1 MKTPKGVLF
10 LFLACF
16 FASGISARAEVG
28 FSFSLPTQTSQYSFI
43 RGPQRGIS
51 TFGDQAIITLTS
63 PARAEKAEFD
73 SLYTSAILR
82 IQVDSTDIITSLPMS
97 YEKYRDMRLAYEI
110 RREFVDQTVKGFK
123 SAAQARSGEGIA
135 IDVPFKIKSK
145 TFRRIFG
152 GDNIGLRVQGSIT
165 IDGKYRQQ
173 KFDQLQAA
181 NQRNTSNNFNI
192 DMTQRFTI
200 AGKIG
205 EKVQV
210 DVNQDS
216 ERLFDFENSLK
227 LTYTGDKDEIIQKV
241 EAGNVSLSLGTNL
254 ATFSGQNKGLFG
266 IKTEAKVGALK
277 LTGIASLERGQ
288 KNRQKPNESSRRA
301 SWSENDFLQNVYF
314 WITDTT
320 FVTSDSSRSVD
331 GFRENYRRYINRQHV
346 TPEHQL
352 SAIDVWVTTGGSGN
366 QQGVE
371 TSGGFAVILQNIDSL
386 AFPRG
391 TVQTSQ
397 VGVDGTW
404 RRLTPQTEYVS
415 YPELGYIRLRTPL
428 QSDVALAV
436 SFRTAAGDTFGS
448 QTVGTDGV
456 RLVLI
461 KPRTAQPT
469 DPTWNLMFRH
479 VYSLQTTGIQDPENF
494 KLKIIRGES
503 VGGIEEEGPDASQ
516 TYLKFFGFDELS
528 TTGTGSDGNID
539 NLSSIFNPE
548 FGEIHFLDLT
558 PFDPS
563 GFYELRSDG
572 GVDTVVWGLADLQAA
587 SSDTTGYIDQ
597 GLYTQPYTTV
607 QSSGRLWRFQTEYKG
622 TTSQYDLGPLVLEG
636 SEEITLNGNRL
647 MRGSDYTIDY
657 LSGQLKILNESA
669 KAANANLEIT
679 YESGQVFQLDRK
691 TLLGARAEYE
701 LWQDSYIGGMM
712 LHLNEKSL
720 DQRVRIGNEP
730 IRNTLYDM
738 DTQLKFKPNFLTAIA
753 DRLPL
758 VRTNAASEFVIDG
771 EAAKVFPNPNS
782 LSNTATGDA
791 NGVAFLDDFEASRR
805 SVPLGMQRRNWA
817 MSSIPVDP
825 GVDSLRGRFRW
836 WNPRPEDQ
844 VKVQDVFPRR
854 EVNSQVA
861 DRLQSLILEYA
872 PVGATDDEKAR
883 SWGGVMRYLGAG
895 YEDQSRAQFLEFW
908 IQLPPRP
915 QGRLVVDLGNI
926 SEDALPN
933 DTMNTEDRPVSGEV
947 VSSPR
952 TEYGDGILA
961 REEDT
966 GIDGV
971 GLPDPADSAF
981 WNGPTKPK
989 VPSMDDW
996 QYSIGSGDY
1005 LRINGTENSLN
1016 DESSNFPDSED
1027 LNGNQSLDQVNE
1039 YFSYSIDL
1047 NSIDYIVGGDDN
1059 VNRWRLFRIPIDT
1072 DDPRVLRVV
1081 GNPTLT
1087 NIRFARMYLTGITD
1101 SVRIQ
1106 IVQND
1111 IVSNE
1116 WLPDFLPDSVEYVS
1130 AAVINNH
1137 ENPGY
1142 YSPPG
1147 VQGEIDPIT
1156 NLRQREQSLALK
1168 INHLGSSGAPKEFFV
1183 AKNLFQQINMIEYK
1197 RLKMFIH
1204 GGGEDETQF
1213 TDGQYQLVLRLG
1225 TSYSNTDANYYD
1237 IVKTIYKGWDAR
1249 NQIDIAMN
1257 DLSILSA
1264 WRDDPTRADYDS
1276 VTAAGF
1282 KKYGVVLDSINFPQD
1297 SLIINGRPSLQNVGF
1312 IALGVRSG
1320 KHYNNFEDE
1329 IWVDELRVSDIYK
1342 DPGTAGEIT
1351 TSLKVADLL
1360 TASAAYTKRDADFHN
1375 VNTRTGDQRTS
1386 ETMRGSLGLSL
1397 QKFGLEQ
1404 YGFALPVNINY
1415 TETDAVPK
1423 YVPNTDARV
1432 DQDNPD
1438 TTVVSKQI
1446 TTTYNAS
1453 FTKSGNSPN
1462 PLVRWT
1468 AEKLRLTWDHSDS
1481 RSKDHLTLKQEQKT
1495 TNARAEYTFPTARGR
1510 GIAPLWFL
1518 NGIPLLSQIGNPHI
1532 FYKPKQLSGSFAA
1545 RRTQA
1550 ERQTRVGQ
1558 RTLSPDFTTTG
1569 AAAVGW
1575 DITEALGTGFTQ
1587 TYGWTQVENT
1597 FLDSDNDGVVDSAV
1611 ARAKEW
1617 KKLRL
1622 NPDELNGET
1631 WNWNN
1636 TYSPQLASWFAPT
1649 LNYSSTYN
1657 WARQNQGGSR
1667 NPAQQSQNQNLQNSR
1682 NMGGDVTLDL
1692 KSILG
1697 GGGGARGRGREPL
1710 RDQQNRRPIVN
1721 MDSTR
1726 TDSTRND
1733 SLVAERA
1740 PGFSPLQFLGKALY
1754 PFKKGIGA
1762 LDPVS
1767 LSYDNSLAHSRSAVS
1782 GQGSLAYRL
1791 GLDDDPGSAATRV
1804 VSTTGGTINSTETRN
1819 QTQDFTARSGI
1830 RVSRDIRTTYA
1841 WNRRITESKTT
1852 TSTKSTDQT
1861 YFWLADDN
1869 GIATEIPFTDV
1880 SVDWSG
1886 FERLPF
1892 LTKVARTV
1900 SLTSGLSSRYKEDWS
1915 GNPMTITNRN
1925 YSRQWNPLV
1934 GVNVSWL
1941 NSIDSQLR
1949 INSSSTFAEAAV
1961 TGNKSRGSTNGANA
1975 TVSYTMRTGFRLPIL
1990 WFGAMRLENST
2001 TFSLNVDY
2009 SMTSAEKKDR
2019 GFTGWSPQRDEVSWS
2034 VQPRMN
2040 YTFSS
2045 TVQGGAQIQYQQTK
2059 DKITDRGS
2067 RLFEFGINVSIQIR
2081 G

>member
-1 MKTPKGVLF
+1 MNG
-10 LFLACF
+10 AC
-16 FASGISARAEVG
+16 
-28 FSFSLPTQTSQYSFI
+28 
-43 RGPQRGIS
+43 
-51 TFGDQAIITLTS
+51 
-63 PARAEKAEFD
+63 
-73 SLYTSAILR
+73 
-82 IQVDSTDIITSLPMS
+82 
-97 YEKYRDMRLAYEI
+97 RL
-110 RREFVDQTVKGFK
+110 D
-123 SAAQARSGEGIA
+123 
-135 IDVPFKIKSK
+135 
-145 TFRRIFG
+145 
-152 GDNIGLRVQGSIT
+152 
-165 IDGKYRQQ
+165 
-173 KFDQLQAA
+173 
-181 NQRNTSNNFNI
+181 
-192 DMTQRFTI
+192 
-200 AGKIG
+200 
-205 EKVQV
+205 
-210 DVNQDS
+210 
-216 ERLFDFENSLK
+216 
-227 LTYTGDKDEIIQKV
+227 
-241 EAGNVSLSLGTNL
+241 
-254 ATFSGQNKGLFG
+254 
-266 IKTEAKVGALK
+266 
-277 LTGIASLERGQ
+277 
-288 KNRQKPNESSRRA
+288 
-301 SWSENDFLQNVYF
+301 
-314 WITDTT
+314 
-320 FVTSDSSRSVD
+320 
-331 GFRENYRRYINRQHV
+331 
-346 TPEHQL
+346 
-352 SAIDVWVTTGGSGN
+352 SAID
-366 QQGVE
+366 
-371 TSGGFAVILQNIDSL
+371 SGGF
-386 AFPRG
+386 
-391 TVQTSQ
+391 
-397 VGVDGTW
+397 VD
-404 RRLTPQTEYVS
+404 R
-415 YPELGYIRLRTPL
+415 
-428 QSDVALAV
+428 
-436 SFRTAAGDTFGS
+436 
-448 QTVGTDGV
+448 
-456 RLVLI
+456 
-461 KPRTAQPT
+461 
-469 DPTWNLMFRH
+469 
-479 VYSLQTTGIQDPENF
+479 
-494 KLKIIRGES
+494 
-503 VGGIEEEGPDASQ
+503 
-516 TYLKFFGFDELS
+516 
-528 TTGTGSDGNID
+528 
-539 NLSSIFNPE
+539 
-548 FGEIHFLDLT
+548 
-558 PFDPS
+558 
-563 GFYELRSDG
+563 
-572 GVDTVVWGLADLQAA
+572 
-587 SSDTTGYIDQ
+587 
-597 GLYTQPYTTV
+597 GLYTLPYTQV
-607 QSSGRLWRFQTEYKG
+607 QSGGRLWRFQTEYKG

-657 LSGQLKILNESA
+657 LSGQLKILSEAA

-758 VRTNAASEFVIDG
+758 VRTNVASEFVVDG

-782 LSNTATGDA
+782 LSNSGTGDP

-805 SVPLGMQRRNWA
+805 SVPLGMQRRNWSI
-817 MSSIPVDP
+817 SSIPSDPDVDP
-825 GVDSLRGRFRW
+825 NRGRFRW

-844 VKVQDVFPRR
+844 VKVQDVYPRR

-861 DRLQSLILEYA
+861 DRLQSLVMEYA
-872 PVGATDDEKAR
+872 PVGETDIEKEH

-915 QGRLVVDLGNI
+915 QGRLVVDIGNI

-933 DTMNTEDRPVSGEV
+933 DTMNTEDRPVEGEV
-947 VSSPR
+947 VTSPR
-952 TEYGDGILA
+952 TEYGDGILTSA
-961 REEDT
+961 EDT
-966 GIDGV
+966 GIDGIDAT
-971 GLPDPADSAF
+971 DPADSAF
-981 WNGPTKPK
+981 WNGTSRPK

-1005 LRINGTENSLN
+1005 LRINGSENSLN

-1027 LNGNQSLDQVNE
+1027 LNNNQSLDQVNE
-1039 YFSYSIDL
+1039 YFSYSIEL
-1047 NSIDYIVGGDDN
+1047 NNDNPYIAGGSDN
-1059 VNRWRLFRIPIDT
+1059 NNRWRLFRIPIDT
-1072 DDPRVLRVV
+1072 DDPRIRRTV

-1116 WLPDFLPDSVEYVS
+1116 WLPDFLPDSVEYIS

-1137 ENPGY
+1137 ENPEY

-1213 TDGQYQLVLRLG
+1213 EDGKYQLVLRLG

-1237 IVKTIYKGWDAR
+1237 IVKTIYKGWDPR

-1264 WRDDPTRADYDS
+1264 WREDPTRADYDS
-1276 VTAAGF
+1276 VRAAGF
-1282 KKYGVVLDSINFPQD
+1282 RKFAVVLDSINFPQD

-1320 KHYNNFEDE
+1320 KHYNNVDDE

-1342 DPGTAGEIT
+1342 DPGMAGEVT
-1351 TSLKVADLL
+1351 TSLKIADLL
-1360 TASAAYTKRDADFHN
+1360 TATAAYTKRDADFHN

-1386 ETMRGSLGLSL
+1386 ETKRGSLGLSL

-1404 YGFALPVNINY
+1404 YGFVLPVNINF

-1432 DQDNPD
+1432 DQDHPD
-1438 TTVVSKQI
+1438 TTVVSKQV

-1481 RSKDHLTLKQEQKT
+1481 RSKDYLTLKQEQKT
-1495 TNARAEYTFPTARGR
+1495 TNTRAEYTFPTARGR
-1510 GIAPLWFL
+1510 GIAPFWFL
-1518 NGIPLLSQIGNPHI
+1518 NGVPLLSQIGNPHI
-1532 FYKPKQLSGSFAA
+1532 FYKPKQLSGSLAA

-1558 RTLSPDFTTTG
+1558 RTFSPDFTATG

-1575 DITEALGTGFTQ
+1575 DLTEALGTGFSQ
-1587 TYGWTQVENT
+1587 TYGWTQIENVL
-1597 FLDSDNDGVVDSAV
+1597 LDESGDGVPDSAV

-1617 KKLRL
+1617 NKLRL
-1622 NPDELNGET
+1622 TRDDLNAEA
-1631 WNWNN
+1631 WAWNN
-1636 TYSPQLASWFAPT
+1636 TYAPQLASWFAPT

-1657 WARQNQGGSR
+1657 WARQNQGGGR
-1667 NPAQQSQNQNLQNSR
+1667 NPSQQTQNQNLQNSR
-1682 NMGGDVTLDL
+1682 NAGGDVSLDL
-1692 KSILG
+1692 KSIFG
-1697 GGGGARGRGREPL
+1697 GGGVVRGRGREPL
-1710 RDQQNRRPIVN
+1710 RDQQNRRPVVN

-1726 TDSTRND
+1726 TDSTRTD
-1733 SLVAERA
+1733 SLIAERA
-1740 PGFSPLQFLGKALY
+1740 PGFSPLQFLGKAFV
-1754 PFKKGIGA
+1754 PFKKAIGV
-1762 LDPVS
+1762 LDPVTI
-1767 LSYDNSLAHSRSAVS
+1767 SYDNSQSHSRSAVS
-1782 GQGSLAYRL
+1782 GQGSLGYRL
-1791 GLDDDPGSAATRV
+1791 GFTDNPGDVANRV
-1804 VSTTGGTINSTETRN
+1804 VSSDGVQINGQGTRN
-1819 QTQDFTARSGI
+1819 QTQDYTARSGI
-1830 RVSRDIRTTYA
+1830 RLSRDIRTTYA
-1841 WNRRITESKTT
+1841 WNMRNTVTETT
-1852 TSTKSTDQT
+1852 TKSRALDQT

-1869 GIATEIPFTDV
+1869 GVTTAIPLTDV
-1880 SVDWSG
+1880 TVDWAG

-1892 LTKVARTV
+1892 LSKVARTV
-1900 SLTSGLSSRYKEDWS
+1900 SLTSGLSSRYKQDWS
-1915 GNPMTITNRN
+1915 GNPLSITNRT

-1941 NSIDSQLR
+1941 NSLDSQLR
-1949 INSSSTFAEAAV
+1949 INSSNTFAEATV
-1961 TGNKSRGSTNGANA
+1961 TDNKSRGSTKGATA

-2009 SMTSAEKKDR
+2009 SMTTQDKKDS
-2019 GFTGWSPQRDEVSWS
+2019 GFTGWSPQRNEVSWS

-2045 TVQGGAQIQYQQTK
+2045 TVQGGAQVQYQQTK

-2067 RLFEFGINVSIQIR
+2067 RLFEFGINVSIAIR